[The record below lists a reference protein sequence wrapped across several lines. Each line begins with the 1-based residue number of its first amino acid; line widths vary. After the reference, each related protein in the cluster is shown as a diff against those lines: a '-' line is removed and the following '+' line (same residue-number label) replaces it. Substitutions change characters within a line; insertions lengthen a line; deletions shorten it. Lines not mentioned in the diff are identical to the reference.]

1 MALTK
6 SKGVVMVTKGTNK
19 KTGRSVACVTVCK
32 ATLPSNNTKKNKK
45 SKSKKKKRERKRVSK
60 KKKRSVMKGG
70 ARLPLDFFGPNPLVS
85 YSPSPNVNL
94 DSMSAY
100 GPIVSRSFGTV
111 HPCGELSG
119 PNLAVFP
126 NSSGVK
132 TGGSSVKP
140 GSKSGSRP
148 RNPSPRKPN
157 KTLAKSS

>member
-1 MALTK
+1 MALNK
-6 SKGVVMVTKGTNK
+6 SKGVVMVMKGTNK

-32 ATLPSNNTKKNKK
+32 ATPPSNNTKKNKK
-45 SKSKKKKRERKRVSK
+45 SKSKKREKKRVSK

-70 ARLPLDFFGPNPLVS
+70 ARLPLDFFGHNPLVS
-85 YSPSPNVNL
+85 YSPNPNVNL

-132 TGGSSVKP
+132 TGGGSVKP
-140 GSKSGSRP
+140 RSRSKSGSRP
-148 RNPSPRKPN
+148 RNPSPRRPKE
-157 KTLAKSS
+157 TLPKRA